1 MDKVAAS
8 KIFKICSTNQSGGSH
23 CQQRL
28 CTDDYT
34 VSKKTAPLKQVGINS
49 VIFQIQKILNI
60 RFVGN
65 FILNKSC
72 EFYYDDVTMTSFIG
86 NK

>member
-1 MDKVAAS
+1 MYE
-8 KIFKICSTNQSGGSH
+8 ICK
-23 CQQRL
+23 RL
-28 CTDDYT
+28 CYIKTQPIGQFLSMYT
-34 VSKKTAPLKQVGINS
+34 VSQKKPAPLMQVGINS
-49 VIFQIQKILNI
+49 VIFQIQKIRNI

-65 FILNKSC
+65 FIRNKSC